1 MSFDVN
7 RPDAILRL
15 MVVRSVR
22 VHMAAILLSLLPIP
36 AATVHAREAAL
47 GEQLP
52 AMTLRGLNG
61 PALSLASL
69 RGRPLLINVWAS
81 WCEPCREEMTS
92 LERLAWRNGGR
103 DFAIIGISTDDDA
116 QQALTLLRNTHATIS
131 HFISAGGWSGT
142 GAGPHL
148 WRAAMGQSVG
158 TSVTS
163 RHLHPAQT
171 AQGWPA
177 RPPLAGTV
185 YPVTPESGAPQSG
198 R

>member
-131 HFISAGGWSGT
+131 HFIDVRQQMEALLGASGIPVTVLVDGRGRVLARIYGAQQWDSPSALQLLHDT
-142 GAGPHL
+142 FIPHKPRKAGP
-148 WRAAMGQSVG
+148 
-158 TSVTS
+158 
-163 RHLHPAQT
+163 
-171 AQGWPA
+171 
-177 RPPLAGTV
+177 
-185 YPVTPESGAPQSG
+185 PVLP
-198 R
+198 